1 MIIETE
7 GILVAILVFLRT
19 GAFFLGIPLFAGEM
33 VPVRVRVGFGL
44 MLALMLNQYAPA
56 DLELAT
62 HYLGLILL
70 AMNEVCIGL
79 MMALV
84 IRLVFF
90 AIQFAGHVISY
101 EIGLMASNSVNPLL
115 GSSDSTITSLLYYFG
130 LLLFFVTGI
139 HYDVLTALAGSLQ
152 AMPVGKFLMSTN
164 PVEEFVRMTT
174 QVFIIGTL
182 MSAPFIAMNFLVNI
196 AFAVLGKAVPKM
208 NVFITSFAVRI
219 LCGLLLLVSCALLI
233 TSYIVE
239 TGRQSAGSALL
250 LVSR

>member
-44 MLALMLNQYAPA
+44 MLALMLNQYARA

-139 HYDVLTALAGSLQ
+139 HYDVLTALADSLQ

-250 LVSR
+250 LVSQ

>member
-152 AMPVGKFLMSTN
+152 AMPVGEFLMSTN

-250 LVSR
+250 LVSQ

>member
-250 LVSR
+250 LVSQ

>member
-164 PVEEFVRMTT
+164 PVDEFVRMTT

-182 MSAPFIAMNFLVNI
+182 MSAPFIALNFLVNI

-219 LCGLLLLVSCALLI
+219 LCGLLLLGSCALLI

-239 TGRQSAGSALL
+239 TGRQTAGSALL
-250 LVSR
+250 LVSQ